1 MGHLESLIFPSG
13 PYLHVSLKLKRR
25 EEEVMVAIA
34 ETRAGLIIKFKK
46 RLPEKAWDAG
56 RFATGFPDED
66 LEPQGG

>member
-1 MGHLESLIFPSG
+1 
-13 PYLHVSLKLKRR
+13 
-25 EEEVMVAIA
+25 MVAIA
-34 ETRAGLIIKFKK
+34 ETRAGLISKFKK